1 MTALWNERNTDS
13 NECEKIWVHEQ
24 RSRIYVKAVH
34 VFHLAHA
41 SIHAFPA
48 HASLISAHASL
59 ISMDTFLMVPVHQH
73 DGVAW

>member
-1 MTALWNERNTDS
+1 M
-13 NECEKIWVHEQ
+13 KV
-24 RSRIYVKAVH
+24 VH

-59 ISMDTFLMVPVHQH
+59 ISTDAFLMVSTHQH
-73 DGVAW
+73 DGVA

>member
-1 MTALWNERNTDS
+1 M
-13 NECEKIWVHEQ
+13 Q

-59 ISMDTFLMVPVHQH
+59 ISAHASLIFVDVFSMVLMEKRHGDVMYLRDSTNESV
-73 DGVAW
+73 